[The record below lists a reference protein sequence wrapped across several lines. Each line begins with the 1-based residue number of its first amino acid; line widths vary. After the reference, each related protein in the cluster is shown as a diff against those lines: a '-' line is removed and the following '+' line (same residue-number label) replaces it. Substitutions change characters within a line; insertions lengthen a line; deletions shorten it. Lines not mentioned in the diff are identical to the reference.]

1 MFLICHS
8 RGHWKSLAWSHFM
21 IIISSFLISKAKP
34 GQNVSI
40 NSENEFMDKLEK
52 KQKEWMKNALTS
64 ARKNW
69 QSPHPK
75 FNEIHSVPQL
85 LYGLVTE
92 SLNEASEISKNLAEK
107 VLIESLQN
115 VINFMSGSSHIRSVL
130 ISIEYRNCYQTLE
143 VYLLFAILHGQMKSK
158 EKDRH
163 VTYKPA
169 YP

>member
-75 FNEIHSVPQL
+75 FNEITRVPQL
-85 LYGLVTE
+85 LYQLVTG
-92 SLNEASEISKNLAEK
+92 SMNEASAISKNFAEK
-107 VLIESLQN
+107 VLFESLQN
-115 VINFMSGSSHIRSVL
+115 ITNFMCGSCHIQNVL
-130 ISIEYRNCYQTLE
+130 IGVKYRN
-143 VYLLFAILHGQMKSK
+143 
-158 EKDRH
+158 
-163 VTYKPA
+163 
-169 YP
+169 